1 MKLPH
6 LPLLVVCLCCFGSS
20 LLAQN
25 GLDSLYRAYY
35 SLSFEE
41 DRAIKTQILADII
54 TQETY
59 RNPDLALRQIDSL
72 TYIQCSQGSYQQCID
87 VNYRIRGSYYAA
99 LGQKVQALKYYRSY
113 IDSAEISGWGGGYFL
128 IDVGNI
134 YYSFN
139 LNPLARKLYQR
150 AEQIFRKEKHLKG
163 LSTVYGNYG
172 LLAQRQDSLQA
183 AIGYTQQ
190 AIFYQLKADTI
201 PMQLAHAY
209 TILGKMY
216 EKVEDY
222 EKAEKAL
229 NNGIETFENHQD
241 ISEYQQFRAYHL
253 RAYAYLMAIYDKQG
267 KKEKARYILEEVLPT
282 MEQKTVGVENV
293 DYYLSVAHSHM
304 EGNNL
309 AKAYLSLQQAESLLK
324 GKGSNYLRLSL
335 DQAWAKYYNL
345 SGEDKLAAQKW
356 QNNFEQIKEMR
367 KQDSRS
373 LSLSELLLQQEK
385 DHMIQLQKQSLR
397 SAEKQGYYLFLIV
410 IISLLA
416 LLSTSLFLW
425 KIKAKNKILSNYAQI
440 ISRSNENKKT
450 LLSVIGHDLRNPFN
464 YLLHQ
469 SHILLE
475 RFQHEEGLV
484 TYADLQQLEQSSK
497 QIYLMMEELLQW
509 VRLEDRDLSAN
520 YQKENLSQ
528 LLHEVLAQ
536 EEDLLQQSV
545 LHINVELPK
554 AIYLET
560 DANLLKIIFRNMLMN
575 AAKHSQAHE
584 QIRLKATIEQNQ
596 LVVSIQNPG
605 SLPKQTVENL
615 HKEEQLDRVLKGQ
628 GLGLR
633 IIKQLSQQLGLS
645 FEIGQGETG
654 YVAASLLWPPN
665 IPLELEE
672 GPRRA
677 NQLQDPKATYSTNFL
692 TSLQQQN
699 LLQFEIY
706 EAQPLY
712 AALQKV
718 EQEQANPADRRL
730 FQLLEDAVYE
740 GDRQKL
746 EELYEIINHAH

>member
-1 MKLPH
+1 MWS
-6 LPLLVVCLCCFGSS
+6 CSFGGD
-20 LLAQN
+20 LLAQK
-25 GLDSLYRAYY
+25 GLDSLYREYY
-35 SLSFEE
+35 QLSLGEE
-41 DRAIKTQILADII
+41 EREYKTQLLGQII
-54 TQETY
+54 NQETY
-59 RNPDLALRQIDSL
+59 RRPALALRQIDSL
-72 TYIQCSQGSYQQCID
+72 TAIQCKYGSFQQCMD
-87 VNYRIRGSYYAA
+87 ANYRIRGSYYAA
-99 LGQKVQALKYYRSY
+99 LGQKLQALKYYRTY
-113 IDSAEISGWGGGYFL
+113 IDSAEISSWSGGYFL

-134 YYSFN
+134 YYNFN
-139 LNPLARKLYQR
+139 LDPLARKLYER
-150 AEQIFRKEKHLKG
+150 AEKIFRQEQHQKG

-172 LLAQRQDSLQA
+172 LLAYKQDSLQA
-183 AIGYTQQ
+183 AIAYTRQ
-190 AIFYQLKADTI
+190 AIFYQLQADTI

-216 EKVEDY
+216 EKSGDNEQ
-222 EKAEKAL
+222 AEKAL
-229 NNGIETFENHQD
+229 NNGIQIFETHQD
-241 ISEYQQFRAYHL
+241 VSEYQQFKSYHL
-253 RAYAYLMAIYDKQG
+253 RAYAYLMGVYEQQG
-267 KKEKARYILEEVLPT
+267 KTEKARYLLEEVLPS
-282 MEQKTVGVENV
+282 MEQKIVGIENI
-293 DYYLSVAHSHM
+293 DYYLSIAQTHM
-304 EGNNL
+304 QANNL

-324 GKGSNYLRLSL
+324 GRESNSVRLSL
-335 DQAWAKYYNL
+335 DQAWAKYYQL
-345 SGEDKLAAQKW
+345 SGDDKLAAKKW
-356 QNNFEQIKEMR
+356 QANFKQMKEMR
-367 KQDSRS
+367 KEDSRS

-385 DHMIQLQKQSLR
+385 DHMIQLQKQELQN
-397 SAEKQGYYLFLIV
+397 AALQGYYVLAILF
-410 IISLLA
+410 ISLLV
-416 LLSTSLFLW
+416 LLLISIFFW

-464 YLLHQ
+464 YLLYQ

-475 RFQHEEGLV
+475 RFQNEEGLV

-509 VRLEDRDLSAN
+509 VRLEDRDLSAH
-520 YQKENLSQ
+520 YQRENLCQ
-528 LLHEVLAQ
+528 LLDEVLEQ
-536 EEDLLQQSV
+536 EEDLLKQAAFN
-545 LHINVELPK
+545 LHIELPK

-615 HKEEQLDRVLKGQ
+615 RKEEQLERVFKGE

-633 IIKQLSQQLGLS
+633 IIKQLSEQLGLS
-645 FEIGQGETG
+645 FEIAEGETG
-654 YVAASLLWPPN
+654 YVAASLRWPPHT
-665 IPLELEE
+665 PLKLEE
-672 GPRRA
+672 AARQA
-677 NQLQDPKATYSTNFL
+677 HQLEDPKETYSPKFL
-692 TSLQQQN
+692 SSLQQQN

-718 EQEQANPADRRL
+718 EQEQANPADQRL

>member
-72 TYIQCSQGSYQQCID
+72 AYIQCKYGSYQQCID

-190 AIFYQLKADTI
+190 AIHYQLQADTI

-216 EKVEDY
+216 ERNGEYD
-222 EKAEKAL
+222 KAEEVLNKA
-229 NNGIETFENHQD
+229 IKTFEEHQS
-241 ISEYQQFRAYHL
+241 ISEYQQFKGYHL
-253 RAYAYLMAIYDKQG
+253 SAYAYLIEVHE
-267 KKEKARYILEEVLPT
+267 KKGETKKAKYILEELLPEVEQKILSIDNVDFYLSIAST
-282 MEQKTVGVENV
+282 QMELGNMEQAA
-293 DYYLSVAHSHM
+293 S
-304 EGNNL
+304 
-309 AKAYLSLQQAESLLK
+309 SLQKVETLLLGQK
-324 GKGSNYLRLSL
+324 NNHLRLSL

-345 SGEDKLAAQKW
+345 SGEDKLAAKKW
-356 QNNFEQIKEMR
+356 QNNFEQIKEIR

-475 RFQHEEGLV
+475 RFQHEDGLV

-584 QIRLKATIEQNQ
+584 QIRLKATVENNQ
-596 LVVSIQNPG
+596 LLVSIQNPG
-605 SLPKQTVENL
+605 IMPSQAVENL
-615 HKEEQLDRVLKGQ
+615 DQEEQLDRVFKGQ

-654 YVAASLLWPPN
+654 YVAASLLWPPGTP
-665 IPLELEE
+665 IKLEE
-672 GPRRA
+672 AARQA
-677 NQLQDPKATYSTNFL
+677 HQLEDPKETYSPGFL
-692 TSLQQQN
+692 STLQQQN

-712 AALQKV
+712 VALK
-718 EQEQANPADRRL
+718 EIAKENCSPADQRL